1 MKNLTMAVALS
12 LLAVP
17 LASAETFSRDSVQ
30 FERVERI
37 MTARSIFTNGSET
50 PRVTVSESLVLAGH
64 EQACSFTIECND
76 NGTFNATFEGCT
88 AAQATKIFEAA
99 ADIC

>member
-1 MKNLTMAVALS
+1 MKMLALVVALV

-17 LASAETFSRDSVQ
+17 VASAETFSRDSVR

-50 PRVTVSESLVLAGH
+50 PRVTFSESLVLAGH
-64 EQACSFTIECND
+64 EAACTFTVECNND
-76 NGTFNATFEGCT
+76 GTFDATFQGCSIS
-88 AAQATKIFEAA
+88 QARKIFEAA